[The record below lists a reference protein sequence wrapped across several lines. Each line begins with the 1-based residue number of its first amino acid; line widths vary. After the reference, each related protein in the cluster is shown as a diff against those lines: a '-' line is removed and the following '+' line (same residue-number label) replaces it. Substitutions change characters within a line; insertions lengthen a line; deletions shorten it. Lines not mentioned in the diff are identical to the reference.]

1 MPKKLNHHRRILSK
15 KVISRSELI
24 PGMVLEFRY
33 DSKNKFDP
41 KPLVLFLYHDKA
53 VDLIHGINFNYL
65 YETDIQ
71 KMFALL
77 SKTVGV
83 SIEYDIDDNSY
94 SRLKLNPNPKSR
106 SGIGAEKLYE
116 RVIKPKLFTTERT
129 KDCYRTYK
137 VSKVSAIS
145 SINYRID
152 VIEEK
157 IRQQTNLSKNKVKTT
172 KLLKNIDEQKI
183 TVETDNVRTTTPDKI
198 RKDIQE

>member
-1 MPKKLNHHRRILSK
+1 M
-15 KVISRSELI
+15 
-24 PGMVLEFRY
+24 
-33 DSKNKFDP
+33 
-41 KPLVLFLYHDKA
+41 
-53 VDLIHGINFNYL
+53 IHGINFNYL

-71 KMFALL
+71 KMFTLL

-145 SINYRID
+145 SINYWID
-152 VIEEK
+152 VIEER

-198 RKDIQE
+198 RKDIREWKYHTLY

>member
-1 MPKKLNHHRRILSK
+1 MPKKINHYRRILSR
-15 KVISRSELI
+15 KVLSRSELI
-24 PGMVLEFRY
+24 PGMVIEFRY
-33 DSKNKFDP
+33 GSRNKFDP
-41 KPLVLFLYHDKA
+41 KPLILFLYHDKA
-53 VDLIHGINFNYL
+53 TDLIHGINFNYL

-71 KMFALL
+71 KMFTLL

-106 SGIGAEKLYE
+106 SGIGAQKLYE

-198 RKDIQE
+198 RNDIRE

>member
-65 YETDIQ
+65 YEQDVQNIFTLI
-71 KMFALL
+71 

-83 SIEYDIDDNSY
+83 SIEYDIDNNSY
-94 SRLKLNPNPKSR
+94 SRVKLNPNPKSR
-106 SGIGAEKLYE
+106 SGIGAKKLYE
-116 RVIKPKLFTTERT
+116 RVIKPKLFVTQRT

-137 VSKVSAIS
+137 ASKVSAINS
-145 SINYRID
+145 VNYRID

-157 IRQQTNLSKNKVKTT
+157 IRQQTNLSKNKIKTQE
-172 KLLKNIDEQKI
+172 LLKNVDEQKI
-183 TVETDNVRTTTPDKI
+183 TVETDNVRTTTPTEI